1 MNQRPKQPLNFQL
14 IIGIFGYCSF
24 DHLQQSLLL
33 KGRNAQHSL
42 RSKDEQNLET
52 PENGEKVLK
61 PKKNAGNF
69 FLLLISWEWKVARW
83 QMSKFNSI
91 IGIGPAELGSTGSF
105 QHTKNCI
112 FVCVSSAIICTNSRK
127 KRILSLLKNYNVLCL
142 LWLID
147 VIFVIVVV
155 VVCARVFFWLNGTR
169 TSKAYEYKT
178 TTTKSHSHSFG

>member
-1 MNQRPKQPLNFQL
+1 
-14 IIGIFGYCSF
+14 
-24 DHLQQSLLL
+24 
-33 KGRNAQHSL
+33 
-42 RSKDEQNLET
+42 
-52 PENGEKVLK
+52 
-61 PKKNAGNF
+61 
-69 FLLLISWEWKVARW
+69 
-83 QMSKFNSI
+83 MSKFNSI

-155 VVCARVFFWLNGTR
+155 VVCARVFF
-169 TSKAYEYKT
+169 
-178 TTTKSHSHSFG
+178 